1 MSFFELEEE
10 SINSKNSLWTERY
23 RPERLEEYIG
33 NVHLKE
39 KFASYLEDGDI
50 PHLLLHG
57 RAGSGKSTA
66 AKMLVNTIKCDS
78 LFINASDEN
87 NVDTIRNKVKG
98 FASTMGFNPL
108 KIIVLDEA
116 DYISASG
123 LAVLRNLMET
133 FSLHTRFIL
142 TCNYIERI
150 IEPIQSRCQ
159 VFEVVP
165 PSKKEI
171 AIHMSKILQKEKVQ
185 FKPTDLVPIIDNAYP
200 DIRKVINTCQLSTS
214 KGVLKIDKFTVHEG
228 DYKNKILDILKQ
240 KDIPRNKFINIRKTI
255 ANARLMDF
263 TDMYR
268 FLYDKIEDFCPVK
281 MEFLVILILAESQYQ
296 EALVIDK
303 EIQFMGCIT
312 RILDI
317 IK

>member
-1 MSFFELEEE
+1 MAFFELEEE
-10 SINSKNSLWTERY
+10 SVNSKNSIWTEKY
-23 RPERLEEYIG
+23 RPSRLEEYIG
-33 NVHLKE
+33 NEHLKE
-39 KFASYLEDGDI
+39 KFANYLEDGDI

-57 RAGSGKSTA
+57 RAGSGKTTV
-66 AKMLVNTIKCDS
+66 AKMLVNTIDCDS

-87 NVDTIRNKVKG
+87 NVETIRNKVKG
-98 FASTMGFNPL
+98 FASTRGFNPL

-116 DYISASG
+116 DYISPNGQA
-123 LAVLRNLMET
+123 ALRNLMET

-150 IEPIQSRCQ
+150 IEPVQSRCQ

-171 AIHMSKILQKEKVQ
+171 AIHVSKILQLEGVK
-185 FKPTDLVPIIDNAYP
+185 FNPTDLVPIIDNAYP

-214 KGVLKIDKFTVHEG
+214 KGVFKVDNVSVIEG

-240 KDIPRNKFINIRKTI
+240 KDTPRNKFVNIRKII
-255 ANARLMDF
+255 ANARLKDF

-268 FLYDKIEDFCPVK
+268 FLYDKVEEYCSTDMTFAAI
-281 MEFLVILILAESQYQ
+281 LVISEAQYQ
-296 EALVIDK
+296 ESLVIDK
-303 EIQFMGCIT
+303 EIQFAACISKL
-312 RILDI
+312 LDI